1 VRLAQKIAIAAG
13 CTVLAGAIAYGE
25 LVLDWRTPRSQQ
37 PIDFALTGS
46 ASFLMADY
54 NRLKSDM
61 EQKYGEQVSVSV
73 PVTGSPANKNGMAEV
88 SLDGKVMETH
98 SLRRLST
105 VTGMFIVSPQNP
117 DAVRFPFKLDPNQN
131 LATIDQGVVKE
142 LKEHFK
148 RVPAPWFEFSD
159 ADWSIDHCSSSR
171 AGLGLGIIG
180 EVLHLQEGTSCVVT
194 WKGKQPRSMLV
205 FVGRADG
212 NSWLRTFSERLC
224 RSVTD
229 SGLERLDA
237 PTAKGLDYA
246 ACILGD
252 QATREASQK
261 ALFGAVY
268 AVGRDRRLEKL
279 ALI

>member
-1 VRLAQKIAIAAG
+1 M
-13 CTVLAGAIAYGE
+13 LAGAIAYGE
-25 LVLDWRTPRSQQ
+25 LVLDWRTPRSQE

-54 NRLKSDM
+54 DRLKGDM
-61 EQKYGEQVSVSV
+61 ERKYGQKVSVEV
-73 PVTGSPANKNGMAEV
+73 PVTGSAINKNGMAEV
-88 SLDGKVMETH
+88 SLDGKVLETH

-105 VTGMFIVSPQNP
+105 VTGLFIVSPQDPN
-117 DAVRFPFKLDPNQN
+117 AVRFPFKLDPNQN
-131 LATIDQGVVKE
+131 LAAIDRGVVKE

-148 RVPAPWFEFSD
+148 RIPAPWFEFSD
-159 ADWSIDHCSSSR
+159 ADWSIDRCSSLR
-171 AGLGLGIIG
+171 AGLGLGVIG
-180 EVLHLQEGTSCVVT
+180 EVLHLQEGTSCIVT

-212 NSWLRTFSERLC
+212 NSWLRPFSERLC
-224 RSVTD
+224 RAVTD
-229 SGLERLDA
+229 SGLERLDGS
-237 PTAKGLDYA
+237 TAESLDYA

-268 AVGRDRRLEKL
+268 AVRRDHRLEKL
-279 ALI
+279 ARI